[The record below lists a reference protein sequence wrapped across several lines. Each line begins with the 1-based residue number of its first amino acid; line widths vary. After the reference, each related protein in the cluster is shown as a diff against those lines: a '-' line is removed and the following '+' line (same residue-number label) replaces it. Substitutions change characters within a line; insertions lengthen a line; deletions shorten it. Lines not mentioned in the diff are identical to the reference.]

1 MDRRNL
7 LLGLGA
13 SVVGGTMPRN
23 SSAAGAKV
31 RLSKSGPGTAGTIQD
46 GMISLFPDLSSGLDI
61 KWVDGDPGQLQV
73 FILSGAIDS
82 GPFGALGLAEVAQKG
97 ADLVMFGPRLNNHGS
112 WVVRHDSPYSNV
124 ADLKGKRIATQLPS
138 SDTYRH
144 ARMAAALHKLDL
156 QKDFQVVFG
165 PPVSNVAL
173 FNRGDVEAII
183 AIEPTTTR
191 LVAQGH
197 RDIAK
202 VADQW
207 KEATGMR
214 PLSLS

>member
-13 SVVGGTMPRN
+13 SVLGGTMPRN

-46 GMISLFPDLSSGLDI
+46 GMISLFPDLSSGLEI

-97 ADLVMFGPRLNNHGS
+97 TDLVMFGPRL
-112 WVVRHDSPYSNV
+112 
-124 ADLKGKRIATQLPS
+124 
-138 SDTYRH
+138 
-144 ARMAAALHKLDL
+144 
-156 QKDFQVVFG
+156 
-165 PPVSNVAL
+165 
-173 FNRGDVEAII
+173 
-183 AIEPTTTR
+183 
-191 LVAQGH
+191 
-197 RDIAK
+197 
-202 VADQW
+202 
-207 KEATGMR
+207 
-214 PLSLS
+214 